1 MKPLRVPFDT
11 LVSFHY
17 FRGRTSEPVIAEIAA
32 AGCRTIGDSGAFSA
46 MASGVSID
54 LDEFAAWAERNRRHL
69 AWVASLDVIGDPSAS
84 WRNWLYLNRNGLD
97 VVPTVHFGAR
107 PEELDRYAD
116 RGCDFIGLGG
126 VAARRDRQRVLRWL
140 VSMFRHARDH
150 HPGMRFHGW
159 GITSRL
165 YLDHLPFYSADSSGF
180 TAGYRYA
187 KVSVWDPDQA
197 RLVGFDLD
205 RVSSAPHWRLLRRV
219 YGVSALDVATS
230 TAANRSLLVRLA
242 ALTSQAMTDHY
253 TRRHRVAPPASQH
266 LTGTRV
272 HIVLAHTDYQ
282 RLVAALPGVRVNLAD
297 TYHKT
302 SSRDVTTQLTEGT
315 AQV

>member
-17 FRGRTSEPVIAEIAA
+17 FSGRTSEPVIAEMAA

-46 MASGVSID
+46 MTSGVSID
-54 LDEFAAWAERNRRHL
+54 LDKFAAWAERNRRHL
-69 AWVASLDVIGDPSAS
+69 AWVASLDAIGDPAAS
-84 WRNWLYLNRNGLD
+84 WRNWVYLTRNGLD

-126 VAARRDRQRVLRWL
+126 VAARKDRQRVLRWL

-150 HPGMRFHGW
+150 HPKMRFHGW
-159 GITSRL
+159 GITGRL
-165 YLDHLPFYSADSSGF
+165 YLEHLPFYSVDSSGF
-180 TAGYRYA
+180 GAGYRYGR
-187 KVSVWDPDQA
+187 VNVWDPDQA
-197 RLVGFDLD
+197 RLVGFVLD
-205 RVSSAPHWRLLRRV
+205 RASAAPHWRLLRRV
-219 YGVSALDVATS
+219 YGVAALDVATS
-230 TAANRSLLVRLA
+230 TTANRSLHLRLS
-242 ALTSQAMTDHY
+242 ALTAQAMTDHY

-266 LTGTRV
+266 PTGTRV
-272 HIVLAHTDYQ
+272 HFVDNVVGHNQTLA
-282 RLVAALPGVRVNLAD
+282 AALPGVRVNLAD

-302 SSRDVTTQLTEGT
+302 SRDVTTQLTEGA